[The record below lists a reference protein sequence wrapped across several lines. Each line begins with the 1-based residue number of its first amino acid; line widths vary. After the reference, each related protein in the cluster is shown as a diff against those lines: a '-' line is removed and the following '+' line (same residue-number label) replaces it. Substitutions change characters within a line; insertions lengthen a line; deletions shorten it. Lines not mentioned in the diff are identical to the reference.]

1 MFSPFLPPSYPKA
14 LPGPLD
20 LPLWTHL
27 LVRTSEAPDLRGTSL
42 DRASFPFPRLRSG
55 CSGCQLWRWLRSSRG
70 LWRPLAR
77 ADRERRS
84 ARGAYRRTESRG
96 ATQGVTLVLSLC
108 VSLSCVARGPRAS
121 FTRAAPKPVVQAYR
135 FFKPIAPQKSP
146 GPAQKSQAARLKF
159 AESPIVLIKN
169 EVSKKIAIGNQTSC
183 LIAKQRFSFYKEMW
197 S

>member
-1 MFSPFLPPSYPKA
+1 M
-14 LPGPLD
+14 
-20 LPLWTHL
+20 
-27 LVRTSEAPDLRGTSL
+27 
-42 DRASFPFPRLRSG
+42 
-55 CSGCQLWRWLRSSRG
+55 
-70 LWRPLAR
+70 
-77 ADRERRS
+77 
-84 ARGAYRRTESRG
+84 
-96 ATQGVTLVLSLC
+96 LSLC

-159 AESPIVLIKN
+159 AESPLVLIKN

-183 LIAKQRFSFYKEMW
+183 LIAKQRFSFYKEIW